1 MLICELEKSTAMHI
15 PFSGFICLCEPLF
28 ETSPVRDFKELLK
41 FELGESVFKVIY
53 SDDCQVHEKN
63 GIISILWGNL
73 FHGLHPDSIPDLY
86 KKYDIETGKHL
97 SGTYAVLILDRAK
110 ERAVI
115 ISDRVS
121 SKPAY
126 FARWD
131 NSWLVSTS
139 FVQLTR
145 YFPGEQELDPAGV
158 AWYLSNGVIHNS
170 HTLFREVK
178 RLERA
183 TLYSGDVHSFTSHEY
198 WKFDFHDVAE
208 PGDEKALINKMKEV
222 LTAAVRD
229 CLPLNEPVYLS
240 LSGGFDSSGLLAVMK
255 YPLNLKDVR
264 TFSYGLSDDKPFSDP
279 ALARELAGIAGYDHF
294 LQASYDNDF
303 KNVLELNAL
312 WGDGISNF
320 CDEVTAWQNFENQF
334 GDQKPVCFFGDTI
347 FADGLY
353 DELNDEK
360 DALEAILI
368 RDMDY
373 LPWLERYIPQ
383 ETYHHLSQKLQ
394 EECRK
399 LLEKSRV
406 ASQSLYDQVN
416 YLVLEDRA
424 RVAHV
429 PWRVNFCSKAFIPI
443 NPLYHDDCLE
453 FQKIIPQEFRERKNL
468 FINAV
473 KDLAPD
479 FYQSGRARS
488 MGYVPDWK
496 AEITR
501 NYNMILEEYLN
512 NQASHQLDAF
522 ISTESVIKMIGNE
535 IMNKPAAI
543 KRNTFSSLIKK
554 LPLSRKSHKPSSP
567 ARKILP
573 PVKFILR
580 YLVLKRTLEII
591 RDLKTMKS

>member
-1 MLICELEKSTAMHI
+1 MHI
-15 PFSGFICLCEPLF
+15 PFSGFICLCEPVY
-28 ETSPVRDFKELLK
+28 EINPVRVFKELLK

-53 SDDCQVHEKN
+53 SDDCQVYEKD
-63 GIISILWGNL
+63 GILTILWGNL
-73 FHGLHPDSIPDLY
+73 FHGLQIDSIPGLY
-86 KKYDIETGKHL
+86 RTYGDETGRRL
-97 SGTYAVLILDRAK
+97 SGTYAILMIDRLK
-110 ERAVI
+110 SKAVI
-115 ISDRVS
+115 ICDRVS

-126 FARWD
+126 LARWES
-131 NSWLVSTS
+131 SWLVSTS
-139 FVQLTR
+139 FVKLTR
-145 YFPGEQELDPAGV
+145 YFPGAQKLDPAGV

-170 HTLFREVK
+170 HTLFSDVK

-255 YPLNLKDVR
+255 YSLNLKDVK
-264 TFSYGLSDDKPFSDP
+264 TFSYGLGGDKPFSDP
-279 ALARELAGIAGYDHF
+279 AVARELAEIAGYEYF
-294 LQASYDNDF
+294 LQPSYNNDF
-303 KNVLELNAL
+303 KNVLELNAM
-312 WGDGISNF
+312 WGDGMSNF
-320 CDEVTAWQNFENQF
+320 CDEVTAWQKFGNQF
-334 GDQKPVCFFGDTI
+334 GDQRPVCFFGDTI

-373 LPWLERYIPQ
+373 LPWLKRYIPQ
-383 ETYHHLSQKLQ
+383 ETYNHLHQKLL
-394 EECRK
+394 EECQA

-406 ASQSLYDQVN
+406 ASQSLRDQVN

-429 PWRVNFCSKAFIPI
+429 PWRANFCSKAFIPI

-468 FINAV
+468 FINAA

-512 NQASHQLDAF
+512 NQASHELDAF

-535 IMNKPAAI
+535 IMYKPAAV
-543 KRNTFSSLIKK
+543 KRNAFSSLFKK
-554 LPLSRKSHKPSSP
+554 LPLPRKSHKTSSP
-567 ARKILP
+567 ARKILA

-591 RDLKTMKS
+591 QDLKSMKG